1 MKNISNLC
9 ILNCVEDAK
18 CFLSEFR
25 YSLNEWTIVSTHSS
39 VNDFLVTKELNC
51 LELSS
56 LITDDFLIHAFQKAD
71 ITVKTLL
78 KHMDKLY
85 AQNISNI
92 LEIQNIN
99 YFYPLYVY
107 LGKYEY
113 LNMLKLKKS
122 LDILFDKNLYDRI
135 LVYRPIGASYF
146 DNDDIFIDI
155 MKKCSDNHCYN
166 VELREKQNYKYKK
179 KINDVQTML
188 VRGIKNPKRIFLSI
202 KEYIIQ
208 YFPKNINQQ
217 NDVILLLEPLY
228 DLNFLKNELKE
239 NNVLIWSDK
248 RFPRIDGIKP
258 YLHEWYCNINLIV
271 SELSSV
277 SSSELKQSAFTDSDV
292 FSENIVKHFLN
303 NITKNILPLL
313 YINHLHR
320 QNSIA
325 LALWGNSPITGSK
338 ALIVEY
344 LLMNKIPVVGMQ
356 HGGSYV
362 VQKCM
367 DVHFDSDF
375 SRCSHYFSYGFD
387 AYDMEKTYPDKPYE
401 CKIIPVG
408 SYRGYMKNN
417 TERSNDNKETID
429 ILFPITNSLSIFQ
442 DGFRVNPSVLH
453 RYQKELIEYLDSN
466 RLQKMRTFIKPLS
479 GYSDENCS
487 TIEMFRRLKNSK
499 LLTNITLVECLEK
512 FRVKAVVME
521 YPSTPLFEVLGENLD
536 IFLLADPILPFTPEA
551 LTLLRKRVHYFE
563 NINELKDSLTKY
575 TEGKIPGL
583 RNDEFY
589 HKYVCRKNTK
599 HLILE
604 TINLLRKN

>member
-18 CFLSEFR
+18 SFLSEFR
-25 YSLNEWTIVSTHSS
+25 YCLNEWTIVSTHGS
-39 VNDFLVTKELNC
+39 VNDFLAIKGIDC

-56 LITDDFLIHAFQKAD
+56 LITDDFLIHAFQTTD
-71 ITVKTLL
+71 IAVKTLL

-85 AQNISNI
+85 SQNISNI
-92 LEIQNIN
+92 LEIRNIN

-122 LDILFDKNLYDRI
+122 LDILFEKNLYDRI
-135 LVYRPIGASYF
+135 LIYRPIGASYF
-146 DNDDIFIDI
+146 DNGDIFIDI
-155 MKKCSDNHCYN
+155 VKKTSENYGFH
-166 VELREKQNYKYKK
+166 VELREKQNHKFKT
-179 KINDVQTML
+179 KINDVQRML
-188 VRGIKNPKRIFLSI
+188 DKGIKNPQKTILWMKDRIIPYL
-202 KEYIIQ
+202 
-208 YFPKNINQQ
+208 PKNMKKQ

-228 DLNFLKNELKE
+228 DLSFLKDALNE
-239 NNVLIWSDK
+239 NNVLIWPYNS
-248 RFPRIDGIKP
+248 FPRIAGKP
-258 YLHEWYCNINLIV
+258 YLEEQLCDINMVV

-277 SSSELKQSAFTDSDV
+277 SSSELNQCAFLDSDV
-292 FSENIVKHFLN
+292 FIENILKHFLN

-313 YINHLHR
+313 HLNHIHR
-320 QNSIA
+320 QNRIA
-325 LALWGNSPITGSK
+325 LALWGNSPIMGSK

-367 DVHFDSDF
+367 DVHFDTDF

-387 AYDMEKTYPDKPYE
+387 AYDMKKTYTDNNYE

-408 SYRGYMKNN
+408 SYREYMKNN
-417 TERSNDNKETID
+417 RERRIDNRDTID

-442 DGFRVNPSVLH
+442 EGFRINASKLH
-453 RYQKELIEYLDSN
+453 KYQKELIEYLDSD
-466 RLQKMRTFIKPLS
+466 RLQNMRTAIKPLID
-479 GYSDENCS
+479 YSDENCS
-487 TIEMFRRLKNSK
+487 TIEMFRKLKNSE

-521 YPSTPLFEVLGENLD
+521 YASTPLFEVLGENID

-563 NINELKDSLTKY
+563 NIDELKDSLTKY
-575 TEGKIPGL
+575 IEGEIPHL
-583 RNDEFY
+583 RNNDFY
-589 HKYVCRKNTK
+589 NKYVCRKNTK
-599 HLILE
+599 RLILE
-604 TINLLRKN
+604 TINLLRQN